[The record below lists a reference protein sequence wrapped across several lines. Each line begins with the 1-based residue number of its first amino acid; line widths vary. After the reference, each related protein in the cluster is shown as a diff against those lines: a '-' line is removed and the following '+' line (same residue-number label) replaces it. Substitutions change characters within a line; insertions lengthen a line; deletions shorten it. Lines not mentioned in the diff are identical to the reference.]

1 VFARL
6 LLWFLLRAL
15 LGAGLLA
22 AGLKLDELAGFPP
35 LPPAPGIAALVML
48 LGATA
53 LLRCVHELLKADAS
67 GLVES
72 VPYQVMRH
80 PLSAGFQALLLG
92 AALAL
97 ASPGGL
103 LACGPLAFLLWAAHA
118 RFLEEPALLRR
129 FPAQYRRYRRG
140 TGFLIPSIYFWS
152 LHLTSVFY
160 RLWCG
165 LQLRGL
171 EQVPRHG
178 PFFMIALHRNYMDPY
193 FMAFRLRRRVHYI
206 ATAVLFR
213 QWLGRLYFKGLG
225 CIPLVRGRA
234 DLRPMMAA
242 FRLLGSGGAVGMYP
256 EGARSW
262 YGETACEPSVF
273 RLLEMPRVPI
283 VTVEVYGAFE
293 QQPRFSRRL
302 RRSRLRLRYEVHPPR
317 GAHRLLQELLAR
329 ERQRDARL
337 RSLRRR
343 LPARGAEQLVYLC
356 PQCRVPFRCRGH
368 DDGRIVCSA
377 CGAVFTLLEGKGLES
392 PAGVWSLVELEKLN
406 LSWVRSLQP
415 AGLRLG
421 GLLLGRTGLRC
432 RRAGK
437 ARLRRGALVLGENA
451 LTVEQERAAALLIA
465 YGDVESVLVEGN
477 RKLELS
483 YRSEGRQGFLVFRP
497 PSRYVVFLQHFLRLR
512 AFANPYARYRGSSRQ
527 ELEPARRAGP
537 GRAFVAGAQ
546 RTTV

>member
-22 AGLKLDELAGFPP
+22 AGLELDELAGFTP

-48 LGATA
+48 LGALVVQRAT
-53 LLRCVHELLKADAS
+53 RELAAAGPRHLAE
-67 GLVES
+67 GG
-72 VPYQVMRH
+72 PYQAVRH
-80 PLSAGFQALLLG
+80 PLSAGFQLILLG
-92 AALAL
+92 AAVGL

-118 RFLEEPALLRR
+118 RLFEEPALLRR
-129 FPAQYRRYRRG
+129 FPRQYRRYRGG
-140 TGFLIPSIYFWS
+140 TGFLVPSIYFWS
-152 LHLTSVFY
+152 LHLTCVFY

-193 FMAFRLRRRVHYI
+193 FMAFRLPRRVHYV

-262 YGETACEPSVF
+262 YGETACEPAVF
-273 RLLEMPRVPI
+273 RLLERPGVPV
-283 VTVEVYGAFE
+283 VTAEMQGTFE

-317 GAHRLLQELLAR
+317 GARRLLQELLAR

-343 LPARGAEQLVYLC
+343 LPACGAEQLVYLC

-368 DDGRIVCSA
+368 DDGRIVCLA
-377 CGAVFTLLEGKGLES
+377 CGAVFTLLEGKGLEG
-392 PAGVWSLVELEKLN
+392 PAGIRSLLELEKLN

-421 GLLLGRTGLRC
+421 GLLLGPEG
-432 RRAGK
+432 
-437 ARLRRGALVLGENA
+437 LRRGALVLGEDA
-451 LTVEQERAAALLIA
+451 LTVEQEQAAALRIA
-465 YGDVESVLVEGN
+465 YGEVESVLVEGN

-483 YRSEGRQGFLVFRP
+483 YRGAGRQGFLVFRP

-512 AFANPYARYRGSSRQ
+512 AFANPYARYRGSSRS
-527 ELEPARRAGP
+527 ELAPAAGRARP
-537 GRAFVAGAQ
+537 GRAFVTGAQ